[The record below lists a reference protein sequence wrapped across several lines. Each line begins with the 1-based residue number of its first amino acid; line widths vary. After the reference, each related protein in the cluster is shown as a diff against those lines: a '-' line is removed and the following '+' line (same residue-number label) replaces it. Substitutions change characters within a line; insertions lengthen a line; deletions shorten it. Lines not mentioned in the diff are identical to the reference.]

1 MASCCQNP
9 APRAQQAWAVGGSMG
24 SAGPSA
30 GRPVLVPFPS
40 LADAWLYA
48 AASRPNGGGGALLRD
63 AVTNMGQA
71 HLLPAVNPLVEEGL
85 TAPPNL

>member
-48 AASRPNGGGGALLRD
+48 AASRPNGGGGPFSVTLLQTWGRH
-63 AVTNMGQA
+63 TCS
-71 HLLPAVNPLVEEGL
+71 LL
-85 TAPPNL
+85 